1 MTADPETTPRSLTG
15 ARWLEA
21 PHDPRLAAGLVDA
34 TGMPQA
40 VANML
45 AGRGITRQDVASW
58 LDPKL
63 RDLMPDPSVL
73 TDLDTAVARLAA
85 AVAAGEK
92 GWYFR

>member
-21 PHDPRLAAGLVDA
+21 PHDARLAAGMVDA

-45 AGRGITRQDVASW
+45 AGRASPVRMSPHG
-58 LDPKL
+58 LI
-63 RDLMPDPSVL
+63 RNCV
-73 TDLDTAVARLAA
+73 T
-85 AVAAGEK
+85 
-92 GWYFR
+92 

>member
-21 PHDPRLAAGLVDA
+21 PHDARLAAGMVDA

-63 RDLMPDPSVL
+63 RDLMPTVGAD
-73 TDLDTAVARLAA
+73 
-85 AVAAGEK
+85 
-92 GWYFR
+92 